1 MHPAADIVIEVLPYP
16 GRLVESGVQAQI
28 LPAAP
33 AVTEL
38 LGACPGLTVLVTSRA
53 PSELSGEHEQAAALH
68 EGVTLQNL
76 NWSCGLNLHLHD
88 C

>member
-1 MHPAADIVIEVLPYP
+1 
-16 GRLVESGVQAQI
+16 
-28 LPAAP
+28 
-33 AVTEL
+33 L